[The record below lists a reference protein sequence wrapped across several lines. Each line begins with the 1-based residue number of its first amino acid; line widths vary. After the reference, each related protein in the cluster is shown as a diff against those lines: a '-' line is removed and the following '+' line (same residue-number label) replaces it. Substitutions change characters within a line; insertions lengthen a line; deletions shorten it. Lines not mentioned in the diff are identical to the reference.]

1 MKFPFVKRTEYE
13 DLKKELDVALEQM
26 KKMETII
33 EYIDDVCT
41 RWQVKKVGN
50 LRAISTIVKL
60 FNPKDSGN
68 ET

>member
-33 EYIDDVCT
+33 EYIDDVCN